1 MSLSL
6 SLFSNFAFEKRDIM
20 AQIRISKEFTFE
32 MAHALLNYDGL
43 CKHIHGHSYKL
54 KVTIIGEPIKDKNN
68 PKLGMVMDF
77 SELKAIVRKEIITV
91 FDHAFVINKDSDT
104 IEKEHEMFSRTI
116 VVDYQPTSENM
127 IEDFAN
133 RIMKHLPENVK
144 LHNLRL
150 HETANSYAEWYASDN
165 A

>member
-1 MSLSL
+1 
-6 SLFSNFAFEKRDIM
+6 M
-20 AQIRISKEFTFE
+20 ASIRVSKEFNFE

-54 KVTIIGEPIKDKNN
+54 KVTIIGQPIEDVNN

-77 SELKAIVRKEIITV
+77 SDLKKIIRDEIINV
-91 FDHAFVINKDSDT
+91 FDHAFLLNKASGNIPND
-104 IEKEHEMFSRTI
+104 HEMYARTI
-116 VVDYQPTSENM
+116 YVDYQPTSENM
-127 IEDFAN
+127 VVDFAQ
-133 RIMKHLPENVK
+133 RIKKRLPENVK

-165 A
+165 E